1 MKEKFDSI
9 SLRGPKPFVLEGYTD
24 ENTGY
29 GRNEKRDYRVIT
41 AKEDKALGINPLE
54 KWPSLNSL
62 IEVTS
67 ERIMKSTGEISEEV
81 RYYKQLH
88 SGSEGL
94 FLIGQRNLDV

>member
-54 KWPSLNSL
+54 KWPSRNFFGLL
-62 IEVTS
+62 TS
-67 ERIMKSTGEISEEV
+67 GPN
-81 RYYKQLH
+81 H
-88 SGSEGL
+88 
-94 FLIGQRNLDV
+94 